1 MKPKT
6 LYLAWR
12 YLLFHKM
19 KTTIL
24 FACLGL
30 TFLLPLGVHFLVGYY
45 ETTLA
50 ARALDTP
57 LVIGAPGNRFDLVL
71 KSLYFATDYAD
82 AVDMSDVEVVTK
94 RNYGTAVPI
103 HVRYYAHK
111 LHTETEG
118 EGVVGTERAPIVGTD
133 LAYFELRK
141 LEVAQGTFPLV
152 LGDAV
157 VGSKAARRL
166 GVSVGEA
173 ILSNPTGFY
182 NLAHSFQLRM
192 PVVGVLAQSG
202 SPDDHAVF
210 VDIKTAW
217 VLDGI
222 GHGHD
227 KVETPEDASLVNDAL
242 SSDKNVVAAS
252 GLAQYQKI
260 TSENRDSFHFHGA
273 PEDFPATAVLLFPEG
288 ERGHTLA
295 VGRFN
300 ARDDRQI
307 LAPSSVIKE
316 LMSIVFRIKD
326 FFDANFLL
334 VTLTTALFVTLV
346 IVLSLRIRKKEM
358 ETLYRIGCARGT
370 VFRLQ
375 AWEIVIVTGAGL
387 ALATILA
394 YASLWLVPYFTGFLS
409 V

>member
-1 MKPKT
+1 MKPKA

-12 YLLFHKM
+12 YLFFHKM

-24 FACLGL
+24 LACLGL

-50 ARALDTP
+50 ARALGTP

-82 AVDMSDVEVVTK
+82 AVDMSDVKSVTE
-94 RNYGTAVPI
+94 RDYGTAVPV

-111 LHTETEG
+111 LRTEG
-118 EGVVGTERAPIVGTD
+118 ERGVGTERAPIVGTD

-141 LEVAQGTFPLV
+141 LKIAQGTLPLV

-182 NLAHSFQLRM
+182 NLARSFQLKM

-217 VLDGI
+217 ILDGI

-227 KVETPEDASLVNDAL
+227 EVETTKDASVVNGAL
-242 SSDKNVVAAS
+242 SNKKNVVAAS
-252 GLAQYQKI
+252 GLAQYQEI
-260 TSENRDSFHFHGA
+260 TPENRDSFHFHGA

-334 VTLTTALFVTLV
+334 VTLTTMLFVTLV

-387 ALATILA
+387 ALATVLA